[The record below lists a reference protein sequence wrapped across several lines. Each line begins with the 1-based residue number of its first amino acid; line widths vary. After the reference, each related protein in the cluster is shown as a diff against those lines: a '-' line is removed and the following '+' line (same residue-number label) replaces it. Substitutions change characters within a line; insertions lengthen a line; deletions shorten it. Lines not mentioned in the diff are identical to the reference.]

1 MLPRRRL
8 GHASWLHAMRPQV
21 LRHGHGLDLLDL
33 TDHPCSILLETD
45 AALACRRHLAQIIH
59 EVLPVHVLM
68 LDLVLDGLQLLQFSL
83 PLAEDQQ
90 LLSLLLHLE
99 WVHSIWIHEII
110 QPPVLDLWQ
119 DHLGQLLVLLI
130 DMIVQL
136 GHLQAMGERLGVNA
150 AHRATREAL
159 GGNASVRTTY
169 FRAWI
174 QAKSQVTW
182 PLHGVSARAS

>member
-1 MLPRRRL
+1 
-8 GHASWLHAMRPQV
+8 
-21 LRHGHGLDLLDL
+21 
-33 TDHPCSILLETD
+33 
-45 AALACRRHLAQIIH
+45 
-59 EVLPVHVLM
+59 M

-99 WVHSIWIHEII
+99 WVHGIWIHEII
-110 QPPVLDLWQ
+110 QPPVLDLGQ

-136 GHLQAMGERLGVNA
+136 GHLQAMRERLGVNA
-150 AHRATREAL
+150 THRATREAL